1 SHLLLCWARRRLTH
15 EGCWRVL
22 QQNRSFMNGL
32 VGLFIEVLHQK
43 MYQMKLFANHIN
55 FKICLLLSDDVLPRV
70 TKK

>member
-1 SHLLLCWARRRLTH
+1 LLCWARRRLTH

-22 QQNRSFMNGL
+22 QQNCSFINEL
-32 VGLFIEVLHQK
+32 VGLYTEISHQK
-43 MYQMKLFANHIN
+43 MYCMKLFANHIN

>member
-1 SHLLLCWARRRLTH
+1 M
-15 EGCWRVL
+15 
-22 QQNRSFMNGL
+22 QKNRSFINGL
-32 VGLFIEVLHQK
+32 VGLYIESLHQK